1 MADQPGFG
9 RKLVQTIGAVRTGIF
24 ILIITGIVS
33 AAGTVVLQR
42 PLTDPEEMQ
51 RAYAPGTLRVL
62 DAIGMTDVYHAWWYA
77 ALLALLAI
85 SIIFASIER
94 WPVVWKFYSQP
105 YRRATVTAPP
115 RAPYR
120 PRAEVRYYLDPSG
133 RYYFQGA
140 RRIYT
145 NAGTH
150 TY

>member
-1 MADQPGFG
+1 MKTPLLFSLAALPLLLTACETDPLDRHPRPTSFAARSDYYYDDRDRSYRQPYP
-9 RKLVQTIGAVRTGIF
+9 RDVA
-24 ILIITGIVS
+24 ITQRASSVS
-33 AAGTVVLQR
+33 A
-42 PLTDPEEMQ
+42 
-51 RAYAPGTLRVL
+51 
-62 DAIGMTDVYHAWWYA
+62 IG
-77 ALLALLAI
+77 
-85 SIIFASIER
+85 
-94 WPVVWKFYSQP
+94 PSQP
-105 YRRATVTAPP
+105 YQRATVTAPP